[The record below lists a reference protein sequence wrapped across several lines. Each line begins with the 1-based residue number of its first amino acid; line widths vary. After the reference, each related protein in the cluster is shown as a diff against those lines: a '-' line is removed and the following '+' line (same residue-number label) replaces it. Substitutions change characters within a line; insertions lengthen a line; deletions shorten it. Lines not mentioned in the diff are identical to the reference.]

1 MKKALSVFLMLAL
14 VGSVFAAEP
23 VADVN
28 IAEFKG
34 DASVQWGVNLDTE
47 KTGFKNSANV
57 SLKLNL
63 LNEGSKSTTG
73 DGVWGE
79 LVIKTNGDTFAKATN
94 NSYIALPAMN
104 VVVDKAQINFG
115 PAYVG
120 ITNGDTQT
128 GKLKMDAAVK
138 SADSDN
144 AVTLGDVGPADYTQG
159 ITIGYKHDMFNV
171 AADVRSYNAT
181 VGIWRI
187 DYTAPDL
194 DYTDV
199 VSIKGKGPGSLYE
212 SEQDAKDAAKAVEDY
227 YKGKGQSVSVS
238 VTKVGTYNK
247 VDDQYSHKY
256 AMALEGEFT
265 GVENLSVKAGVSY
278 DFGSLQGVGYEA
290 KDYAGMKGFNVTA
303 GKAATLGYSTSAGY
317 KLALNDTFYVRP
329 QVGFAGA
336 TVFGEDVRVVGDSFF
351 GGSFDTGSVT
361 TMNMVTGVLFGW
373 GDIGVDANP
382 GVYYMDTDSYKKV
395 SPGVGVV
402 VNMPLVSS
410 MSGKDA
416 DDKKNIIDLYA
427 GTYKVDGKEV
437 DGGRSIARTIT
448 ITPSFYS
455 GEIIPGLTSAVYS
468 NIGIQTEKD
477 KDAVVKFDIAAAA
490 KYAIPVGAGTIT
502 PQVGVKYANAKAN
515 EGTESLSTKIGVDV
529 AGFVANT
536 TFFTVY
542 DSGNLLMDGKGTA
555 KDSKLGTLNFG
566 AKISF

>member
-34 DASVQWGVNLDTE
+34 DASVQWGVNLDTGE
-47 KTGFKNSANV
+47 TGFKNSANV

-79 LVIKTNGDTFAKATN
+79 LVIKTDGDTFAKATN
-94 NSYIALPAMN
+94 TSSLGAGLGSVPMT

-120 ITNGDTQT
+120 ITSGDTQT

-144 AVTLGDVGPADYTQG
+144 AVTLGDVGPKDYTQG
-159 ITIGYKHDMFNV
+159 ITIGYKSDMFNV
-171 AADVRSYNAT
+171 AADVRSFNSLSDVYVVTWSGDYIPA
-181 VGIWRI
+181 VGIDGGDGETIVPSPFYGDEEAALKRAENVY
-187 DYTAPDL
+187 DYFM
-194 DYTDV
+194 
-199 VSIKGKGPGSLYE
+199 S
-212 SEQDAKDAAKAVEDY
+212 
-227 YKGKGQSVSVS
+227 KGQFENVKSISMK
-238 VTKVGTYNK
+238 KVGTYGGIK
-247 VDDQYSHKY
+247 DQYTHQY

-278 DFGSLQGVGYEA
+278 DFGSLQDL
-290 KDYAGMKGFNVTA
+290 KNDFDFNEDKIVDLKLT
-303 GKAATLGYSTSAGY
+303 KSSTLGYSTSAGY

-329 QVGFAGA
+329 QLGLAG
-336 TVFGEDVRVVGDSFF
+336 TSYFGESSDVSASFTKM
-351 GGSFDTGSVT
+351 D
-361 TMNMVTGVLFGW
+361 MVAGVLFGW

-382 GVYYMDTDSYKKV
+382 DVYYMDTDDYKKV
-395 SPGVGVV
+395 SPGVSLVV
-402 VNMPLVSS
+402 TQPLVSVS
-410 MSGKDA
+410 KEGSTTTNHYE
-416 DDKKNIIDLYA
+416 DKYGVIL
-427 GTYKVDGKEV
+427 
-437 DGGRSIARTIT
+437 
-448 ITPSFYS
+448 TPSFYS

-468 NIGIQTEKD
+468 NIGITAVKDVDTEV
-477 KDAVVKFDIAAAA
+477 AFDIAAAA

-502 PQVGVKYANAKAN
+502 PQVGVKYANK
-515 EGTESLSTKIGVDV
+515 GTESLSTKIGVDV

-542 DSGNLLMDGKGTA
+542 DSGNLLMEKYVKDG
-555 KDSKLGTLNFG
+555 DPKLGTLNFG